1 MGQPRPEWPGLPLFA
16 QVGASVLA
24 ALLPRSCRSLGETAT
39 RIYLLLIKGTIVTV
53 NLSEGRARVGRQAP
67 APAQP
72 APAAAPPGVI
82 GRARRIAL
90 EVVKFS
96 AVGGSGIAV
105 NFLVFNLLLHGLKWP
120 PMVATVIASCVAMG
134 SNYLGFRFFAYR
146 DRASRTRR
154 QIALFFVFSG
164 IGVVMES
171 ALFYVGYHG
180 LGMTSPLGS
189 NLAKAL
195 SIVLASAFRFLV
207 YRTWV
212 FEQVKHGR

>member
-1 MGQPRPEWPGLPLFA
+1 M
-16 QVGASVLA
+16 S
-24 ALLPRSCRSLGETAT
+24 
-39 RIYLLLIKGTIVTV
+39 V
-53 NLSEGRARVGRQAP
+53 NLPEGWARTGRQP
-67 APAQP
+67 
-72 APAAAPPGVI
+72 PAAARPPSATPP
-82 GRARRIAL
+82 RAFARTRRIVL
-90 EVVKFS
+90 EVVKFG
-96 AVGGSGIAV
+96 AVGGSGVAV
-105 NFLVFNLLLHGLKWP
+105 NILVFNLLLHGLKWA
-120 PMVATVIASCVAMG
+120 PMAATVTASCVAMG

-171 ALFYVGYHG
+171 ALFYAGYHG
-180 LGMTSPLGS
+180 LGMSGPLGS

-212 FEQVKHGR
+212 FEQARHDR